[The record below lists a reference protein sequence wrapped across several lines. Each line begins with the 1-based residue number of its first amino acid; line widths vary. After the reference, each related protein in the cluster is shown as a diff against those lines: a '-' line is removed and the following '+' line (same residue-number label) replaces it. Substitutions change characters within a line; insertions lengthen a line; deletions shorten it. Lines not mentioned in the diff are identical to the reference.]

1 MLKLKRVLTTMLA
14 AVMPI
19 SVTAFGADTVTVPL
33 KIDKSVCSSVTGYL
47 AELEYDNSVLEPI
60 IKGQNLLQEDNY
72 SAPSDKLSERGIFT
86 ASNTGGV
93 IKIGWADHE
102 EYNLSEDTET
112 LANIE
117 FKVLDPNATNTVVVT
132 KWLSIADKPTS
143 LLNSLPENVA
153 STVLDKKILGGSGKV
168 NVDNKGG
175 TDDVLPKVDIITE
188 ETTESTT
195 DIVEVTTDASVSVD
209 NKGGVDDLPPKIDIV
224 AEETTESTTE
234 ETTESTTEDTT
245 ENEEVSVDDEVAV
258 SEDYVTSDDSISAEN
273 DTVDNQLKELATVE
287 LDE

>member
-33 KIDKSVCSSVTGYL
+33 KIDKTVCSSVTGYL

-143 LLNSLPENVA
+143 LLNSLPETVA
-153 STVLDKKILGGSGKV
+153 STVLGEKA

-175 TDDVLPKVDIITE
+175 TDVLPKVDI
-188 ETTESTT
+188 TTET
-195 DIVEVTTDASVSVD
+195 
-209 NKGGVDDLPPKIDIV
+209 
-224 AEETTESTTE
+224 TTESTTE
-234 ETTESTTEDTT
+234 TTTESTTEDTTESTTEDTTESTTEDTT
-245 ENEEVSVDDEVAV
+245 ENEEVSVDEEIAIN
-258 SEDYVTSDDSISAEN
+258 EDYVTSDDSMSAEN
-273 DTVDNQLKELATVE
+273 DTVDNQLEELATVE

>member
-33 KIDKSVCSSVTGYL
+33 KIDKTVCSSVTGYL

-117 FKVLDPNATNTVVVT
+117 FRVLDPSATNTVVVT

-143 LLNSLPENVA
+143 LLNSLPETVA
-153 STVLDKKILGGSGKV
+153 STVLGEKA

-195 DIVEVTTDASVSVD
+195 DIVEVTTDASASVD

-224 AEETTESTTE
+224 AEATTEA
-234 ETTESTTEDTT
+234 TTEDTT
-245 ENEEVSVDDEVAV
+245 ENEEISVDEEVSVN
-258 SEDYVTSDDSISAEN
+258 EDYVTSDDSISAEN
-273 DTVDNQLKELATVE
+273 DTVDNQLEELATVE

>member
-117 FKVLDPNATNTVVVT
+117 FRVLDPSATNTVVVT

-143 LLNSLPENVA
+143 LLNSLPETVA
-153 STVLDKKILGGSGKV
+153 STVLGEKA

-175 TDDVLPKVDIITE
+175 TDDVLPKVDI
-188 ETTESTT
+188 TTES
-195 DIVEVTTDASVSVD
+195 
-209 NKGGVDDLPPKIDIV
+209 
-224 AEETTESTTE
+224 TTESTTE

-245 ENEEVSVDDEVAV
+245 ENEEVSVDEEIAIN
-258 SEDYVTSDDSISAEN
+258 EDYVTSDDSMSAEN
-273 DTVDNQLKELATVE
+273 DTVDNQLEELATVE

>member
-117 FKVLDPNATNTVVVT
+117 FRVLDPSATNTVVVT

-143 LLNSLPENVA
+143 LLNSLPETVA
-153 STVLDKKILGGSGKV
+153 STVLGEKA

-175 TDDVLPKVDIITE
+175 TDDVLPKVDITTESTTESTTE

-195 DIVEVTTDASVSVD
+195 
-209 NKGGVDDLPPKIDIV
+209 
-224 AEETTESTTE
+224 EETTESTTE

-245 ENEEVSVDDEVAV
+245 ENEEVSVDEEIAIN
-258 SEDYVTSDDSISAEN
+258 EDYVTSDDSMSAEN
-273 DTVDNQLKELATVE
+273 DTVDNQLEELATVE